1 MGENTIMKTLEK
13 MQNAIEQKIEKI
25 TDYLEQLSTRERYM
39 VVFTTILV
47 LVVAVG
53 SALWLMHM
61 AANKQQNR
69 VSDLKDMIVWMQS
82 NAVTM
87 KPSDD
92 LQLSAADKVQR
103 VAQQQG
109 LAVASQ
115 QVGEQI
121 QIVVSH
127 ENYAILANFLTQLA
141 QMGLDL
147 EKIAL
152 ISEAGQIKLT
162 ALVQ

>member
-1 MGENTIMKTLEK
+1 MKTLEK

-69 VSDLKDMIVWMQS
+69 VNDLKDMIVWMQS

>member
-1 MGENTIMKTLEK
+1 MKTSEK
-13 MQNAIEQKIEKI
+13 LQSSIDQSIERI
-25 TDYLEQLSTRERYM
+25 TDYLDRLSVRERYM
-39 VVFTTILV
+39 VIFTSIFV
-47 LVVAVG
+47 LVAVIG
-53 SALWLMHM
+53 SALWFTHA

-69 VSDLKDMIVWMQS
+69 VNDLKDMMVWMQS

-87 KPSDD
+87 KPADD
-92 LQLSAADKVQR
+92 LQLSTADKVQR

-109 LAVASQ
+109 LSVASQ

-121 QIVVSH
+121 QIVAAY

-141 QMGLDL
+141 QMGLSL
-147 EKIAL
+147 EKIEL

-162 ALVQ
+162 ATVQ